1 MRARVFVV
9 PGIGLAAVLAGTL
22 TFGNLNDNLVYYLTP
37 GEAVA
42 GRASASDGERFRL
55 GGLVEAGSVA
65 PTANGVQ
72 FTVVGDPEVGD
83 SHGSAVQVE
92 HTGAP
97 NQLFQEGIGVVV
109 EGEWRQDTFVSDTM
123 IVKHDEEYRA
133 PETEIEAQVG
143 KP

>member
-1 MRARVFVV
+1 MRLRPLLLPLSGIVALAVV
-9 PGIGLAAVLAGTL
+9 LVTVGD
-22 TFGNLNDNLVYYLTP
+22 LNGNLVYYLTP
-37 GEAVA
+37 GEAST
-42 GRASASDGERFRL
+42 GRAAASDGERFRL

-83 SHGSAVQVE
+83 SDGSAVQVE

-109 EGEWRQDTFVSDTM
+109 EGEWAQDTFVSDTM

-133 PETEIEAQVG
+133 PGTEAAGQT
-143 KP
+143 P

>member
-1 MRARVFVV
+1 MRARAFVV

-37 GEAVA
+37 GEAVSA
-42 GRASASDGERFRL
+42 RAAASDAERFRL
-55 GGLVEAGSVA
+55 GGLVEAGSVV
-65 PTANGVQ
+65 PTAEGVR
-72 FTVVGDPEVGD
+72 FTVTGD
-83 SHGSAVQVE
+83 SDGGAVQVE

-109 EGEWRQDTFVSDTM
+109 EGRWRDDVFVSDTM

-133 PETEIEAQVG
+133 PAAEADG
-143 KP
+143 EAS